1 MKELTIKKCFGCG
14 ATVEVIKD
22 CTCQNCGLQ
31 CCGKP
36 MVELK
41 ANTSDGVAEKHL
53 PTYEVVGAYIVVR
66 VPHVMEQE
74 HYIEY
79 VALVSDKINAKK
91 YFVPGDEPKAVF
103 PYIPGSTIYSV
114 CNKHGVW
121 QAEVK

>member
-1 MKELTIKKCFGCG
+1 MKELTIKKCLGCG

-41 ANTSDGVAEKHL
+41 ANTSDGAAEKHL

-66 VPHVMEQE
+66 VPHVMEDA

-114 CNKHGVW
+114 CNKYGVW
-121 QAEVK
+121 QSEVK